1 MINNPSRAADLFA
14 KTNQF
19 NISQKRFT
27 ETQLKNLIISDKE
40 ITYKASLKDKFGD
53 SGIITALVIS
63 KEKLS
68 WEIKNWVMSCRVFG
82 RQVEY
87 EIISR
92 IVKDARLENIKLL
105 NLKYIPT
112 DKNSL
117 LKNLLN
123 NIGFKEINKNDSYEF
138 YELEISNFKMI
149 DSVFL
154 KDSIK

>member
-1 MINNPSRAADLFA
+1 MRI
-14 KTNQF
+14 
-19 NISQKRFT
+19 
-27 ETQLKNLIISDKE
+27 
-40 ITYKASLKDKFGD
+40 
-53 SGIITALVIS
+53 
-63 KEKLS
+63 
-68 WEIKNWVMSCRVFG
+68 RVFG
-82 RQVEY
+82 KQVQY

-138 YELEISNFKMI
+138 YELEIGNFKMI
-149 DSVFL
+149 ESVFL
-154 KDSIK
+154 KD